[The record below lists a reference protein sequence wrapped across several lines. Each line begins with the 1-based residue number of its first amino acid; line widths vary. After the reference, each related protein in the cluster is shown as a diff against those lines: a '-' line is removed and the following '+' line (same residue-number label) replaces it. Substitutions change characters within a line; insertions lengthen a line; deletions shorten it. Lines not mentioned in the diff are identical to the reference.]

1 MTKEKVKTSYL
12 KTDFGKWVD
21 EDEQDGAPNDDAGD
35 GMDMGS
41 MGDMGGM
48 GGMGGM
54 PGMGGMGGMGGM
66 PGMGGMG
73 GMPGGMDLEAVI
85 HRPAS
90 LAFTPTDY

>member
-54 PGMGGMGGMGGM
+54 PGMGGMGGM
-66 PGMGGMG
+66 
-73 GMPGGMDLEAVI
+73 PGGMDLEAVI